1 MAKLNS
7 AAALVAYAETLF
19 QEGRV
24 LLVGNSASGLAALFL
39 ERGAASVHVWD
50 PNPTRAA
57 AARSNSSGIVVEAL
71 TERASRAA
79 GFDLLFVE
87 DLKSIREPAELLRRG
102 KRSLA
107 RRGVAL
113 IVCDNVDAEA
123 RLSASVAGT
132 SSDLDYYS
140 LYDSVADEFPV
151 VRMLGQA
158 PFVGYAVADFAVDE
172 APVPSVDTSLLKAGA
187 EQPEAFVA
195 LASFEPVKLEAFSL
209 IQLPL
214 AELQVAHAT
223 GVNPSQAAEQL
234 QLSEE
239 RTEREAAFQKATQE
253 LVRAKAE
260 IASARENASTLQ
272 TQNESGIAELAE
284 ARGMAEKAKAEARS
298 LADKAQI
305 EARSVAEK
313 AKAEAR
319 SLVDKAQIE
328 ARGAVDKAQM
338 EARSLVEK
346 AQIEARGAVDK
357 AQIEARGA
365 VEKAQAETR
374 SLAEQS
380 RAEAEQRVVQLS
392 ELEAVLAAQAQRLA
406 FFEQLKEIDAS
417 GEISRFE
424 DQLRTQSGELQR
436 LEAELSG
443 MRTVGRGLALELEI
457 LHQSAAKTEMQ
468 SVSPEAELEHT
479 ELKLKLAEAQKQAA
493 VREADYQVLLWTI
506 ERLEEKLG
514 LGSAVSDD
522 PAREA
527 ASALKQR
534 QSALGHQLKVES
546 RTS

>member
-7 AAALVAYAETLF
+7 AAALVAYAEPLF

-24 LLVGNSASGLAALFL
+24 LLVGNSANGLAALFI

-50 PNPTRAA
+50 PDPTRALGT
-57 AARSNSSGIVVEAL
+57 ARSNSSEIVVEAL
-71 TERASRAA
+71 TERTPRAA
-79 GFDLLFVE
+79 GFDLLFIE
-87 DLKSIREPAELLRRG
+87 DLKSIRDPGELLRRG

-214 AELQVAHAT
+214 SELDVARTT
-223 GVNPSQAAEQL
+223 GVNPSQAALQL

-239 RTEREAAFQKATQE
+239 RAQREVAFQKATEE
-253 LVRAKAE
+253 LARAKADLT
-260 IASARENASTLQ
+260 SARENASTLQ
-272 TQNESGIAELAE
+272 KQNERVGAELAE
-284 ARGMAEKAKAEARS
+284 AR
-298 LADKAQI
+298 
-305 EARSVAEK
+305 SVAEN
-313 AKAEAR
+313 AKT
-319 SLVDKAQIE
+319 
-328 ARGAVDKAQM
+328 
-338 EARSLVEK
+338 
-346 AQIEARGAVDK
+346 
-357 AQIEARGA
+357 
-365 VEKAQAETR
+365 ETR
-374 SLAEQS
+374 SLAEKAQIETRTAVERAQIETRTAVEKAQVEMRTAVEKTQVEARSMAEKS
-380 RAEAEQRVVQLS
+380 RAEGEQRAIRLS
-392 ELEAVLAAQAQRLA
+392 ELEAVLATQAQRLA
-406 FFEQLKEIDAS
+406 VFEQVKEIDAS

-424 DQLRTQSGELQR
+424 EQLRTQSGELQR
-436 LEAELSG
+436 LEAALSG

-457 LHQSAAKTEMQ
+457 LHQSAAKTETQ
-468 SVSPEAELEHT
+468 SASPEAEVEHT
-479 ELKLKLAEAQKQAA
+479 VLKLKLAEAEKQAA
-493 VREADYQVLLWTI
+493 VREADHQVLLWTI

-527 ASALKQR
+527 AGALKQR
-534 QSALGHQLKVES
+534 QSVLGHQLKVES

>member
-338 EARSLVEK
+338 EARSLV
-346 AQIEARGAVDK
+346 DK

-406 FFEQLKEIDAS
+406 FFEQVKEIDAS